1 MSKPPSSYETTL
13 VKRPNQALELTAI
26 QETEFLRC
34 AIDPVYF
41 INNYIYIRHSTKGR
55 IPFKLFDYQRDL
67 VLTYWKNRQV
77 IAMCSRQLGKT
88 ETAASFMLWFATF
101 QKDVNILI
109 AANNFRAATEIMDRI
124 KFSYEE
130 LPDWLKA
137 GVVTYNVQ
145 KIVFDNGSKI
155 ESATTTPSTGRGK
168 SISLLFLDEMAFVKP
183 RIAEEFWSAISPT
196 LATGGKCI
204 ITSTPNSD
212 EDTFAQIWYSA
223 NRTVDEFGNELPGG
237 VGANSFK
244 AFKATWDQHPDRDEN
259 WAKTERAKIGY
270 EKFAREYE
278 LRFITA
284 DSTLIDSQCL
294 AGLTSLEPE
303 FKTGEI
309 RWWEKPQPNS
319 IYLVSL
325 DPSAGVGLD
334 FSAIQVWRL
343 PEMVQVCEWMHN
355 KSDVATQLRTL
366 AQICNFLD
374 RQMRS
379 HPAQMSEPD
388 IYWTFENNS
397 YGQAVIELLNEA
409 GWDIIPGQLLSEPN
423 QTGAKFRRGLNTNGR
438 TKSQAVTKLKSL
450 VETNKL
456 TIRSRPLVS
465 QLKNYVTRGGSFA
478 AKSGE
483 NDDLVAALLLIVRM
497 TQLVARW
504 DDDTASHVRTNDLVD
519 VDDLVEPM
527 PIAVNIW

>member
-1 MSKPPSSYETTL
+1 MLQNNTDPVLIKKPHQQL
-13 VKRPNQALELTAI
+13 RLNAH
-26 QETEFLRC
+26 QEAEFLKC
-34 AIDPVYF
+34 AINPLYF
-41 INNYIYIRHSTKGR
+41 IDNYIYIRHGTKGR
-55 IPFKLFDYQRDL
+55 VPFKLFDYQKDL
-67 VLTYWKNRQV
+67 VLTYWQNRQV

-168 SISLLFLDEMAFVKP
+168 SISLLYLDEMAFVKP

-212 EDTFAQIWYSA
+212 EDTFAQIWYSS
-223 NRTVDEFGNELPGG
+223 NRTIDEFGNELPDGL
-237 VGANSFK
+237 GANGFK
-244 AFKATWDQHPDRDEN
+244 AFVAKWNQHPDRDED
-259 WAKTERAKIGY
+259 WAKKERAKIGY
-270 EKFAREYE
+270 EKFEREYE
-278 LRFITA
+278 LRFLTA

-294 AGLTSLEPE
+294 AGLVSTEPL
-303 FKTGEI
+303 FKTNHI
-309 RWWEKPQPNS
+309 RWWEKPQANS
-319 IYLVSL
+319 IYLISL

-334 FSAIQVWRL
+334 SAAIQVWRL
-343 PEMVQVCEWMHN
+343 PEMAQVAEWMHN
-355 KSDVATQLRTL
+355 RSDVATQLKMIVQITSFIEREMR
-366 AQICNFLD
+366 AQPQQI
-374 RQMRS
+374 
-379 HPAQMSEPD
+379 SEPE
-388 IYWTFENNS
+388 IFWTFENNS

-409 GWDIIPGQLLSEPN
+409 GWDVVPAQLMSEPN
-423 QTGAKFRRGLNTNGR
+423 QSGSKFRKGLNTNGR
-438 TKSQAVTKLKSL
+438 TKNQAVTKLKSL
-450 VETNKL
+450 IEGNRLK
-456 TIRSRPLVS
+456 IKSKPLIS
-465 QLKNYVTRGGSFA
+465 ELKNYVTKGGSFA

-483 NDDLVAALLLIVRM
+483 HDDLVSALLMIVRM
-497 TQLVARW
+497 SQLIARW
-504 DDDTASHVRTNDLVD
+504 DDNTASQIRNNDLVE
-519 VDDLVEPM
+519 VDDLMEPL
-527 PIAVNIW
+527 PIAVSIW

>member
-1 MSKPPSSYETTL
+1 MAMQARDEPTL
-13 VKRPNQALELTAI
+13 VKRPNQKLVLTPH

-41 INNYIYIRHSTKGR
+41 INNYCYIRHATKGK

-67 VLTYWKNRQV
+67 VLCYWKNRQV

-101 QKDVNILI
+101 QRDVNILI

-145 KIVFDNGSKI
+145 KIVFDNGSKV

-168 SISLLFLDEMAFVKP
+168 SISLLFLDELAFVSP
-183 RIAEEFWSAISPT
+183 RIATEFWSAINPT

-212 EDTFAQIWYSA
+212 EDTFAQIWYGA
-223 NRTVDEFGNELPGG
+223 NRTVDEFGNELPDA
-237 VGANSFK
+237 VGINGFK
-244 AFKATWDQHPDRDEN
+244 SFKATWNQHPDRDEA
-259 WAKTERAKIGY
+259 WATRERAKIGY

-294 AGLTSLEPE
+294 AAMVSQEPT

-309 RWWEKPQPNS
+309 RWWEKPMPNT
-319 IYLVSL
+319 IYLISL

-334 FSAIQVWRL
+334 SAAIQVWRL
-343 PEMVQVCEWMHN
+343 PELVQVCEWMHN
-355 KSDVATQLRTL
+355 RSDVAAQLRTL
-366 AQICNFLD
+366 TQICNFLD
-374 RQMRS
+374 RQMRGN
-379 HPAQMSEPD
+379 PAQLSDPD

-409 GWDIIPGQLLSEPN
+409 GWDIVPAQLISEPN
-423 QTGAKFRRGLNTNGR
+423 QTGGRFRKGLNTNGR

-450 VETNKL
+450 IETNKL
-456 TIRSRPLVS
+456 QIKSKPLVS

-483 NDDLVAALLLIVRM
+483 HDDLVAALLLIARM

-519 VDDLVEPM
+519 VEDLIEPM
-527 PIAVNIW
+527 PISVGVW